1 MYYPSIDGLIARDRR
16 LAWFRPV
23 ADRRVYAF
31 DRNIDSQRRIPYA
44 NQSLDKPDVLLAD
57 LIAVFHPGLLPD
69 HEFGFLREVRS
80 SGD

>member
-1 MYYPSIDGLIARDRR
+1 MYYPSIDGLVARDRR

-57 LIAVFHPGLLPD
+57 LIAVFHPGLLPG

-80 SGD
+80 SWD

>member
-23 ADRRVYAF
+23 AGRRVYAF
-31 DRNIDSQRRIPYA
+31 DRNADAQRRIPYA

-57 LIAVFHPGLLPD
+57 TIKMLHPELLPN
-69 HEFGFLREVRS
+69 HEFQFLRAVNEPNR
-80 SGD
+80 